1 MADYAIVIKACSKI
15 VCHAL
20 SRIKTKAMLWILF
33 SGFTGFLTVYLYL
46 SFYVRQALLGYL
58 LSIYTQFFSVRTV
71 TNCKFHSKPKQR
83 SLSVFLIIYFRVIQT
98 DNYIFHIST
107 LSIYTPVFSV
117 RTITR
122 CKFISGS
129 DHIFHGYSNR
139 HFSTYQ
145 HCLSHSTCTMIAI
158 GHISNIIEL
167 AT

>member
-1 MADYAIVIKACSKI
+1 MADYTIVIKACSKI

-33 SGFTGFLTVYLYL
+33 SGFFAGLFTVYLYRPIFFFFFFL
-46 SFYVRQALLGYL
+46 YVTLLLGY
-58 LSIYTQFFSVRTV
+58 S
-71 TNCKFHSKPKQR
+71 
-83 SLSVFLIIYFRVIQT
+83 
-98 DNYIFHIST
+98 
-107 LSIYTPVFSV
+107 LSIYTPMFSV

-122 CKFISGS
+122 CKFISRS